1 MLQRHQGRSLKQLPL
16 HHHTSSQSLIYEC
29 CGIPSQVFLVGDDFR
44 TLYTK
49 KRFEGLFDV
58 VSLSV
63 GSSHFLGDKDLTNL
77 LAPTGASIHVENVK

>member
-1 MLQRHQGRSLKQLPL
+1 M
-16 HHHTSSQSLIYEC
+16 
-29 CGIPSQVFLVGDDFR
+29 FLVGDDFR

-49 KRFEGLFDV
+49 KRFQGLFDV